1 MSVSTISVVAA
12 GIQAQEA
19 PLYCFPQAFQLPGL
33 HSAELSGLI
42 KGLSAIIAKENQP
55 ELQQLAS
62 EDLPAITKAL
72 QRALV
77 MPCAQERDFNPAPVQ
92 ATVIQTTNGAATYS
106 SSGSART
113 DLFFKCE
120 GSGDYGNQETIPQ
133 ELLDQAS

>member
-1 MSVSTISVVAA
+1 MSTNCVVGA

-33 HSAELSGLI
+33 HSAELSGLL
-42 KGLSAIIAKENQP
+42 KGLSATVAKENQP
-55 ELQQLAS
+55 ESQELAS
-62 EDLPAITKAL
+62 EDLFAITKAL
-72 QRALV
+72 QRALA
-77 MPCAQERDFNPAPVQ
+77 MPSARESDFVPAPVK
-92 ATVIQTTNGAATYS
+92 ASVFQTTNGAATYC

-120 GSGDYGNQETIPQ
+120 GNGEYGSQETIPQ